1 MEVFITGRGKG
12 GQELDTELYELSVE
26 ASKLMQGE
34 YLDDLPGL
42 PEGDGKRGDVRR
54 GSG

>member
-1 MEVFITGRGKG
+1 MQTGLSIIH
-12 GQELDTELYELSVE
+12 ELDTELYEFSVE

-42 PEGDGKRGDVRR
+42 PEGDGKSGDARG
-54 GSG
+54 GTG